1 MKKTVIIAMLL
12 VVMTGS
18 LFALG
23 HIGVSNKGISS
34 LTVTWKDGI
43 ADGVNIDAGFSPDGI
58 YVGGQYHFI
67 DQPLAD
73 LKWFDWYAGAGASG
87 VIGTSGGYFGVYG
100 DVVVG
105 LEWYPGILSDINL
118 PLEIFTE
125 YGIGIGLTSYG
136 LGTNF
141 MNYGAGIRWMF
152 D

>member
-1 MKKTVIIAMLL
+1 MKKTLIIAMLL

-43 ADGVNIDAGFSPDGI
+43 ADGVNIDLGFGTNGI

-73 LKWFDWYAGAGASG
+73 LAWLDWYAGAGASG
-87 VIGTSGGYFGVYG
+87 LIGTSGYFGVYG
-100 DVVVG
+100 DVVAG
-105 LEWYPGILSDINL
+105 LEWYPGILFDINL
-118 PLEIFTE
+118 PLEIFAE
-125 YGIGIGLTSYG
+125 YGLGVGITSNG